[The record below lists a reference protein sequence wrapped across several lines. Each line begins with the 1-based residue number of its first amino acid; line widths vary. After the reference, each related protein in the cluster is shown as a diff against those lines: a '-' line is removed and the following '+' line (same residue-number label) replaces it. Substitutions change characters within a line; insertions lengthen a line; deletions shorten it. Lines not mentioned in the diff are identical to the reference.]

1 MAGDNEGGGG
11 FGWFLVGGVLGVVA
25 GAYLAT
31 GPGRDQVDSLRSRT
45 IELTGRGDEIRA
57 RARAAAEKARTAVS
71 DPEHPMRKAVQ
82 DGVSAARKRRAEL
95 DAEEAAGATPP
106 PPEVSGA

>member
-1 MAGDNEGGGG
+1 MASDNEGGGG
-11 FGWFLVGGVLGVVA
+11 LGWFFIGGVIGVVA

-31 GPGRDQVDSLRSRT
+31 GPGRAQVDSLRNRT

-57 RARAAAEKARTAVS
+57 RARAAADRARSAVN

-95 DAEEAAGATPP
+95 DAEQAAESAAAPEAPG
-106 PPEVSGA
+106 V